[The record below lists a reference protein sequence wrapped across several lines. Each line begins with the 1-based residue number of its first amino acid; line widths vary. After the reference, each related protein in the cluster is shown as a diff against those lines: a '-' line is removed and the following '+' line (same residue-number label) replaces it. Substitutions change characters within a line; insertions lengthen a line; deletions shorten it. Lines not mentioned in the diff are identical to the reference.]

1 MKSLKIT
8 TAFAAFFLLSCSTK
22 NQHQRNQDNL
32 TFNLNQTSTKIN
44 TKNDFNKGLKKMK
57 PSKNNELQKSDFLT
71 YANNDNFEFLLKENN
86 AALVVFGMVSNDYS
100 AFEKKY
106 GIKVKTENCVIS
118 PGISKLAT
126 ANNIIISDYLTEK
139 FDNDWKTDLEIMPF
153 GLN

>member
-8 TAFAAFFLLSCSTK
+8 TAFALFFLLSCSTK
-22 NQHQRNQDNL
+22 NKHLRNQDNL
-32 TFNLNQTSTKIN
+32 TFNLNPTSTKTN
-44 TKNDFNKGLKKMK
+44 TKNDLHKGLNKMK
-57 PSKNNELQKSDFLT
+57 PFKNTELQNSDFLT
-71 YANNDNFEFLLKENN
+71 YANNDNFEYLLKENN
-86 AALVVFGMVSNDYS
+86 AALVVFGMVSNDYA

-126 ANNIIISDYLTEK
+126 ANNLIISNYLTEK
-139 FDNDWKTDLEIMPF
+139 FENDWKTDLEIMPF

>member
-8 TAFAAFFLLSCSTK
+8 TAFAVFLLLSCSTK
-22 NQHQRNQDNL
+22 NQHLRTQDNL

-57 PSKNNELQKSDFLT
+57 PSKNKELQKSDFLT
-71 YANNDNFEFLLKENN
+71 YANIDNFEYLLKENN